1 MERLR
6 TEVRSEGPVFRIFG
20 YGNPF
25 RQDDGAG
32 HYLAPLLIEDLE
44 KAGKGSCLWLG
55 HQLLPEA
62 ASGIGPGDIL
72 VFVDASLKKHP
83 EGFALEPVYP
93 DKTSNPGL
101 NIHSFGPSWF
111 LALLGGLGLSYREA
125 WSLSVTG
132 ESFDFGDE
140 LTQACLGSC
149 KKAQA
154 AFREK
159 YR

>member
-1 MERLR
+1 L
-6 TEVRSEGPVFRIFG
+6 FRIFG

-32 HYLAPLLIEDLE
+32 HYLAPLLVEDLE
-44 KAGKGSCLWLG
+44 KTGKEADLWLG

-72 VFVDASLKKHP
+72 VFVDASLEKHP
-83 EGFALEPVYP
+83 EGFALEPVHP

-101 NIHSFGPSWF
+101 NIHSFGPPWF
-111 LALLGGLGLSYREA
+111 LALLGNLGMPYREA

-132 ESFDFGDE
+132 GSFDFGDG
-140 LTQACLGSC
+140 LTDTCLGRSE
-149 KKAQA
+149 KARD

-159 YR
+159 FC